1 MFNVNYPLLAVNGGV
16 IASIFIFFALA
27 SQVPTSTIFSLETN
41 KCSFGFN
48 LSAQHAQVAIAMVGG
63 ILILPFSISCVL
75 ALIRVDRAAIIGTS
89 IGFALMFVS
98 AMIILLSL
106 SCRIPFDFLVDL
118 IVIPSLITVGVIATL
133 YLFHERSRRQKSTEI
148 RNND

>member
-1 MFNVNYPLLAVNGGV
+1 MININYPLLAVNGGV

-48 LSAQHAQVAIAMVGG
+48 LSAQHAQIAIAMVGG

-75 ALIRVDRAAIIGTS
+75 ALTRIDGAAIVVTA
-89 IGFALMFVS
+89 IGFALMFV
-98 AMIILLSL
+98 AAIIILSSL
-106 SCRIPFDFLVDL
+106 SCRIPFGFLVDL
-118 IVIPSLITVGVIATL
+118 IVIPCVSTVALIVGL
-133 YLFHERSRRQKSTEI
+133 YLYYEKRNSKRRI
-148 RNND
+148 